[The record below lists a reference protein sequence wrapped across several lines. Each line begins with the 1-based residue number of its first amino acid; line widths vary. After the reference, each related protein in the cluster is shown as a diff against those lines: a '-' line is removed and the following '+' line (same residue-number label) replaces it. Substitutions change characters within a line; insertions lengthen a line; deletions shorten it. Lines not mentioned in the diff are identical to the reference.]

1 METDFLI
8 VFTLVILISSFI
20 HGSIGFGLG
29 LISTPVVALFTDIQ
43 TTITYIII
51 PTMIVNLVSIL
62 SEGKFF
68 EALRK
73 FWLIILL
80 MVIGS
85 VIGTYI
91 LVYYNSEYFK
101 LILAFI
107 IFFYLF
113 QSLVNLRASFI
124 ADYPKSS
131 TYGLGLVGG
140 VVSGL
145 TNVVAP
151 LTIMYTLELKYSKKD
166 TIQLSNLCFL
176 FTKVGQVA
184 TFVYFGE
191 FSSQAVQISFASMFI
206 VAIGLYFGIKIKK
219 KIDAKFYAKILKVLL
234 FIIAWVLVF
243 QTVEF

>member
-1 METDFLI
+1 MEIDFLI
-8 VFTLVILISSFI
+8 AFALVIVFSSFI
-20 HGSIGFGLG
+20 HGSIGFGFG

-51 PTMIVNLVSIL
+51 PTMVVNLVSIL

-68 EALRK
+68 EALKK

-80 MVIGS
+80 MVLGS
-85 VIGTYI
+85 VFGTFI
-91 LVYYNSEYFK
+91 LVYYSSEYFK

-113 QSLVNLRASFI
+113 QSYFKIRATFI
-124 ADYPKSS
+124 ANNPKSS
-131 TYGLGLVGG
+131 TYGLGLIGG

-176 FTKVGQVA
+176 FTKIGQVA
-184 TFVYFGE
+184 TFVYLNQ
-191 FSSQAVQISFASMFI
+191 FSSTAMQLSFASIFI
-206 VAIGLYFGIKIKK
+206 VAIGLYFGVKIKK
-219 KIDAKFYAKILKVLL
+219 KIDANFYAKILKALL
-234 FIIAWVLVF
+234 FIIACVLVL
-243 QTVEF
+243 QTV